1 LDGERGVKTDEA
13 LLRAVGRG
21 DRAAFRELYERHAE
35 RVFRFALSLV
45 RAPHLA
51 EEVLQETMVAV
62 WKNADKFRGASKA
75 TTWILGITKNQ
86 GYGLLRREKRGERT
100 PEDPVAEPDP
110 AATAELCV
118 RVEDAVATL
127 PPHLREV
134 LHLVFYEEMTLGE
147 AAAVLGIPEGT
158 VKSRMFHARKALAKV
173 LT

>member
-1 LDGERGVKTDEA
+1 MRGVKTDEA
-13 LLRAVGRG
+13 LLRAVARG
-21 DRAAFRELYERHAE
+21 DRVAFRELYERHAD
-35 RVFRFALSLV
+35 RVFRFALSFL

-62 WKNADKFRGASKA
+62 WKNADRFKGASKV
-75 TTWILGITKNQ
+75 TTWILGIAKNQ
-86 GYGLLRREKRGERT
+86 GHALLRREVRGART
-100 PEDPVAEPDP
+100 PDDPVSEPDP
-110 AATAELCV
+110 AETTELCV

-127 PPHLREV
+127 PAHLREV

>member
-100 PEDPVAEPDP
+100 PEDPAAEPDP
-110 AATAELCV
+110 ATTAELCV

-134 LHLVFYEEMTLGE
+134 LHLVFHEEMTLGE

>member
-1 LDGERGVKTDEA
+1 MRTDEA
-13 LLRAVGRG
+13 LLRAVARG
-21 DRAAFRELYERHAE
+21 DRIAFHELYERHAE
-35 RVFRFALSLV
+35 RVFRFAVSLL

-62 WKNADKFRGASKA
+62 WKTADRFKGASKV
-75 TTWILGITKNQ
+75 TTWILGIAKNQ
-86 GYGLLRREKRGERT
+86 AYGLLRREKRGERT
-100 PEDPVAEPDP
+100 PDDAVIERDPSEI
-110 AATAELCV
+110 AELCV

-134 LHLVFYEEMTLGE
+134 LHLVFHEEMTLGE
-147 AAAVLGIPEGT
+147 AADVLGIPEGT

>member
-1 LDGERGVKTDEA
+1 VKTDEA
-13 LLRAVGRG
+13 LLRAVARG
-21 DRAAFRELYERHAE
+21 DRVAFRELYERHAD
-35 RVFRFALSLV
+35 RVFRFALSLL

-62 WKNADKFRGASKA
+62 WKSADRFKGASKA
-75 TTWILGITKNQ
+75 TTWILGIAKNQ
-86 GYGLLRREKRGERT
+86 AYALLRREKRGERT
-100 PEDPVAEPDP
+100 PEDPIAEPDP
-110 AATAELCV
+110 AETAEICV

-134 LHLVFYEEMTLGE
+134 LHLVFYEEMTLAE
-147 AAAVLGIPEGT
+147 AADVLGIPEGT

>member
-1 LDGERGVKTDEA
+1 VRGVRTDEA
-13 LLRAVGRG
+13 LLRAVARG
-21 DRAAFRELYERHAE
+21 DRIAFHELYERHAE
-35 RVFRFALSLV
+35 RVFRFAISLL

-62 WKNADKFRGASKA
+62 WKTADRFKGASKV
-75 TTWILGITKNQ
+75 TTWILGIAKNQ
-86 GYGLLRREKRGERT
+86 AYSLLRREKRGERT
-100 PEDPVAEPDP
+100 PDDAATEPDP
-110 AATAELCV
+110 SETAELCV

-134 LHLVFYEEMTLGE
+134 SHLVFHEEMTLGE
-147 AAAVLGIPEGT
+147 AAVVLGIPEGT